1 MTIKYLLLMNYLK
14 MYSKYLNSM
23 HQSFWDLDIEYSYDD
38 DYLYLTVIIPENY
51 NYIYNSNLL
60 KWGVYSISYPI
71 QSYFGQIENLK
82 YDNIKIIDNLNGDTL
97 FPTKFEEDLSSFKS
111 KINTVDVYNNG
122 FRFYFVNPKIEST
135 KFEFNPSN
143 SLDTDIYFNFDY
155 ISLDEL
161 GPNNSNKK
169 RIISSDIIKKYAY
182 VINLNETDVLKNT
195 LEFILTDPEHS
206 EILSKIYRLVVSYL
220 PEYDESIE
228 TIYDDFEIMNYLN
241 TEGFN
246 NGLKVPVISSGFSWD
261 QSNDKEFEKFIEFI
275 DDLDNLE

>member
-1 MTIKYLLLMNYLK
+1 MNYLK

-111 KINTVDVYNNG
+111 KINIIDVYNNG
-122 FRFYFVNPKIEST
+122 FRFYFMNPKIESF

-143 SLDTDIYFNFDY
+143 SLDNDIYFNFDY
-155 ISLDEL
+155 ISVDEL

-169 RIISSDIIKKYAY
+169 RIISSDIIKKYAD